1 MNMEDK
7 QHIITAFDDDL
18 AELNSSLQDLG
29 TLAITQFELAI
40 DALATQHQS
49 TLNQIIGDDVKLDE
63 LEAAIH
69 EKALE
74 VIALRSPRA
83 QDLRHVLV
91 ALKIATILERTGDYA
106 RNIANRTKVIATA
119 GNENIPGVNIGRMG
133 QVTRDML
140 HDVMRAYA
148 TRDADKA
155 LDVWRRDIE
164 VDHMHT
170 AFYKEVLASMS
181 RDPNV
186 VATGAHLLFIAKNI
200 ERIGDYATG
209 IAEQV
214 HFLVHGAVPEDSRPK
229 ADRTSRV
236 VGV

>member
-1 MNMEDK
+1 MERRT
-7 QHIITAFDDDL
+7 HIITAFDQDL
-18 AELNSSLQDLG
+18 NELNEQVQKLG
-29 TLAITQFELAI
+29 RLAVKQFNLSI
-40 DALATQHQS
+40 DALATQHEQ
-49 TLNQIIGDDVKLDE
+49 TLSKILDGDAKLDT
-63 LEAAIH
+63 LEAEIH

-74 VIALRSPRA
+74 IIALRSPHA
-83 QDLRHVLV
+83 SDLRHVLV

-106 RNIANRTKVIATA
+106 RNIANRTRVIAEI

-133 QVTRDML
+133 QVTQEML
-140 HDVMRAYA
+140 SDVLRAYKK
-148 TRDADKA
+148 RDSDAA
-155 LDVWRRDIE
+155 LEVWRRDIE

-170 AFYKEVLASMS
+170 AFYKEVLASMA
-181 RDPNV
+181 RDPNL

-229 ADRTSRV
+229 ADRTSKV
-236 VGV
+236 AGI

>member
-1 MNMEDK
+1 MEDQ
-7 QHIITAFDDDL
+7 QHISTAFDKDL
-18 AELNSSLQDLG
+18 LALNEMVQELGS
-29 TLAITQFELAI
+29 LAIVQFETAI
-40 DALATQHQS
+40 DALATQHIE
-49 TLNQIIGDDVKLDE
+49 TLDQVISNDAKLDD

-69 EKALE
+69 EKAVE
-74 VIALRSPRA
+74 VIALRSPHAR
-83 QDLRHVLV
+83 DLRQVLV

-106 RNIANRTKVIATA
+106 RNIANRTKVIAQA

-133 QVTRDML
+133 QVAKEML
-140 HDVMRAYA
+140 HDVMQAYG
-148 TRDADKA
+148 RHDAELA
-155 LDVWRRDIE
+155 LEVWRRDIE

-170 AFYKEVLASMS
+170 AFYKEVLASMA
-181 RDPNV
+181 RDPNL

-214 HFLVHGAVPEDSRPK
+214 HFLVHGAVPKDSRPK

>member
-1 MNMEDK
+1 MEDQ
-7 QHIITAFDDDL
+7 QHISTAFDKDL
-18 AELNSSLQDLG
+18 LALNEMVQELGS
-29 TLAITQFELAI
+29 LAIVQFETAI
-40 DALATQHQS
+40 DALATQHIE
-49 TLNQIIGDDVKLDE
+49 TLDQVISNDAKLDD

-69 EKALE
+69 EKAVE
-74 VIALRSPRA
+74 VIALRAPHA
-83 QDLRHVLV
+83 KDLRQVLV

-106 RNIANRTKVIATA
+106 RNIANRTKVIAQA

-140 HDVMRAYA
+140 QDVMRAYA

-170 AFYKEVLASMS
+170 AFYKEVLASMA
-181 RDPNV
+181 RDPNL

-229 ADRTSRV
+229 ADRTSKV
-236 VGV
+236 IGV

>member
-1 MNMEDK
+1 MERRT
-7 QHIITAFDDDL
+7 HIITAFDQDL
-18 AELNSSLQDLG
+18 NELNEQVQKLG
-29 TLAITQFELAI
+29 RLAVKQFNLSI
-40 DALATQHQS
+40 DALATQHEQ
-49 TLNQIIGDDVKLDE
+49 TLSKILDGDAKLDT
-63 LEAAIH
+63 LEAEIH

-74 VIALRSPRA
+74 IIALRSPHA
-83 QDLRHVLV
+83 SDLRHVLV

-106 RNIANRTKVIATA
+106 RNIANRTRVIAEI

-133 QVTRDML
+133 QVTQEML
-140 HDVMRAYA
+140 SDVLRAYK
-148 TRDADKA
+148 RQDADTA
-155 LDVWRRDIE
+155 LEVWRRDIE

-170 AFYKEVLASMS
+170 AFYKEVLASMA
-181 RDPNV
+181 RDPNL

-229 ADRTSRV
+229 ADRTSKV
-236 VGV
+236 AGV

>member
-1 MNMEDK
+1 MEEQ
-7 QHIITAFDDDL
+7 QHISTAFDKDL
-18 AELNSSLQDLG
+18 LALNEMVQALG
-29 TLAITQFELAI
+29 SLAIAQFETAI
-40 DALATQHQS
+40 DALATQHLA
-49 TLNQIIGDDVKLDE
+49 TLDQIISNDAKLDD

-69 EKALE
+69 EKAVE
-74 VIALRSPRA
+74 VIALRSPHA
-83 QDLRHVLV
+83 KDLRQVLV

-106 RNIANRTKVIATA
+106 RNIANRTKVIAQA

-133 QVTRDML
+133 QVTQEML
-140 HDVMRAYA
+140 HDVMRAYDRHNA
-148 TRDADKA
+148 ELA
-155 LDVWRRDIE
+155 LEVWRRDIE

-170 AFYKEVLASMS
+170 AFYKEVLASMA
-181 RDPNV
+181 RDPNL

-229 ADRTSRV
+229 ADRTSKV

>member
-1 MNMEDK
+1 MEDK

-29 TLAITQFELAI
+29 ILAITQFELAI

-49 TLNQIIGDDVKLDE
+49 TLNQIISDDAKLDE

-140 HDVMRAYA
+140 QDVMRAYA

-214 HFLVHGAVPEDSRPK
+214 HFLVHGAVPKDSRPK

>member
-1 MNMEDK
+1 MEDK

-18 AELNSSLQDLG
+18 AELNSFLQDLG
-29 TLAITQFELAI
+29 RLAITQFELAI

-49 TLNQIIGDDVKLDE
+49 TLNQIISDDVKLDE

>member
-1 MNMEDK
+1 MEEQ
-7 QHIITAFDDDL
+7 QHISTAFDKDL
-18 AELNSSLQDLG
+18 LALNEMVQELG
-29 TLAITQFELAI
+29 RLAIAQFETAI
-40 DALATQHQS
+40 DALATQHLA
-49 TLNQIIGDDVKLDE
+49 TLDQIISNDVKLDD

-69 EKALE
+69 EKAVE
-74 VIALRSPRA
+74 VIALRSPHA
-83 QDLRHVLV
+83 KDLRQVLV

-106 RNIANRTKVIATA
+106 RNIANRTKVITQA

-133 QVTRDML
+133 QVAQQML
-140 HDVMRAYA
+140 HDVMRAY
-148 TRDADKA
+148 DQHDVDLA
-155 LDVWRRDIE
+155 LAVWRRDIE

-170 AFYKEVLASMS
+170 AFYKEVLASMA
-181 RDPNV
+181 RDPNL

-229 ADRTSRV
+229 ADRTSKV

>member
-1 MNMEDK
+1 MEDK

-29 TLAITQFELAI
+29 RLAITQFELAI

-140 HDVMRAYA
+140 QDVMRAYA

>member
-1 MNMEDK
+1 MEDK

-29 TLAITQFELAI
+29 RLAITQFELAI

-91 ALKIATILERTGDYA
+91 ALKIATCD
-106 RNIANRTKVIATA
+106 
-119 GNENIPGVNIGRMG
+119 GR
-133 QVTRDML
+133 Q
-140 HDVMRAYA
+140 
-148 TRDADKA
+148 
-155 LDVWRRDIE
+155 
-164 VDHMHT
+164 
-170 AFYKEVLASMS
+170 
-181 RDPNV
+181 
-186 VATGAHLLFIAKNI
+186 
-200 ERIGDYATG
+200 
-209 IAEQV
+209 
-214 HFLVHGAVPEDSRPK
+214 
-229 ADRTSRV
+229 
-236 VGV
+236 

>member
-1 MNMEDK
+1 MEDK

-49 TLNQIIGDDVKLDE
+49 TLNQIISDDVKLDE

-140 HDVMRAYA
+140 QDVMRAYA

>member
-29 TLAITQFELAI
+29 RLAITQFELAI
-40 DALATQHQS
+40 DALETQHQS

-140 HDVMRAYA
+140 QDV
-148 TRDADKA
+148 
-155 LDVWRRDIE
+155 
-164 VDHMHT
+164 
-170 AFYKEVLASMS
+170 
-181 RDPNV
+181 
-186 VATGAHLLFIAKNI
+186 
-200 ERIGDYATG
+200 
-209 IAEQV
+209 
-214 HFLVHGAVPEDSRPK
+214 
-229 ADRTSRV
+229 
-236 VGV
+236 

>member
-1 MNMEDK
+1 MEEQ
-7 QHIITAFDDDL
+7 QHISTAFDKDL
-18 AELNSSLQDLG
+18 LALNEMVQELG
-29 TLAITQFELAI
+29 RLAIAQFETAI
-40 DALATQHQS
+40 DALATQHLA
-49 TLNQIIGDDVKLDE
+49 TLDQIISNDAKLDD

-69 EKALE
+69 EKAVE
-74 VIALRSPRA
+74 VIALRSPHA
-83 QDLRHVLV
+83 KDLRQVLV

-106 RNIANRTKVIATA
+106 RNIANRTKVITQA

-133 QVTRDML
+133 QVAQQML
-140 HDVMRAYA
+140 HDVMRAY
-148 TRDADKA
+148 DQHDVDLA
-155 LDVWRRDIE
+155 LAVWRRDIE

-170 AFYKEVLASMS
+170 AFYKEVLASMA
-181 RDPNV
+181 RDPNLV
-186 VATGAHLLFIAKNI
+186 GTGAHLLFIAKNI

-229 ADRTSRV
+229 ADRTSKV

>member
-1 MNMEDK
+1 MEEQ
-7 QHIITAFDDDL
+7 QHISTAFDKDL
-18 AELNSSLQDLG
+18 LALNEMVQALG
-29 TLAITQFELAI
+29 SLAIAQFETAI
-40 DALATQHQS
+40 DALATQHLA
-49 TLNQIIGDDVKLDE
+49 TLDQIISNDAKLDD

-69 EKALE
+69 EKAVE
-74 VIALRSPRA
+74 VIALRSPHAR
-83 QDLRHVLV
+83 DLRQVLV

-106 RNIANRTKVIATA
+106 RNIANRTKVITQA

-133 QVTRDML
+133 QVAQQML
-140 HDVMRAYA
+140 HDVMRAY
-148 TRDADKA
+148 DQHDVDLA
-155 LDVWRRDIE
+155 LAVWRRDIE

-170 AFYKEVLASMS
+170 AFYKEVLASMA
-181 RDPNV
+181 RDPNL

-229 ADRTSRV
+229 ADRTSKV

>member
-1 MNMEDK
+1 MEDK

-49 TLNQIIGDDVKLDE
+49 TLNQIISDDVKLDE

-140 HDVMRAYA
+140 QDVMRAYA

-229 ADRTSRV
+229 ADRTSKV